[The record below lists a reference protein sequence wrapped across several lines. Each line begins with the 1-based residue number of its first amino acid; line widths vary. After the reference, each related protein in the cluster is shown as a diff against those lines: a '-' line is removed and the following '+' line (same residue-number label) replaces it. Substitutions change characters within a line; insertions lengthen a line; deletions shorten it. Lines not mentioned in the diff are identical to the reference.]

1 MEVLLQGNRLY
12 RRLLLVRP
20 LSTDTQLEL
29 LRRIKRIRH
38 VEEEIARRYPE
49 GKMRCPTHLSVGQEG
64 VAAAV
69 GFALSKDDLAVSGHR
84 AHAHYLG
91 KGGNLNA
98 MLAEIYGK
106 ATGCCGGKGGSMHLV
121 DESVG
126 FMGSTAIVAGTVPV
140 GVGLAYG
147 MKLKKTQ
154 QVSCVFHGDAV
165 VEAGVFFES
174 VNFAVLKNLPVLFVC
189 ENNLYSVYS
198 PLSVRQ
204 PPGRSITKMVSG
216 LGIESHSGDGND
228 AGSVYQMTSDAI
240 GRIRSGQGPQFL
252 EFSTYRWREH
262 CGPFYDNDIG
272 YRTEEEFNEWKTKDP
287 LFRLQSKL
295 EGNGTLSSSAADQI
309 DKEIHR
315 EVETA
320 FQFAEDSEFPKANEA
335 YTDLYAPSITDGA
348 PA

>member
-1 MEVLLQGNRLY
+1 M
-12 RRLLLVRP
+12 
-20 LSTDTQLEL
+20 STDTQLEL

-49 GKMRCPTHLSVGQEG
+49 GKMRCPTHLSIGQEG

-69 GFALSKDDLAVSGHR
+69 GLALSKDDLAVSGHR

-91 KGGNLNA
+91 KGGNLEA

-106 ATGCCGGKGGSMHLV
+106 ASGCCGGKGGSMHLI
-121 DESVG
+121 DEDVG

-147 MKLKKTQ
+147 IKFKKLK

-204 PPGRSITKMVSG
+204 PSERSIADMVKG
-216 LGIESHSGDGND
+216 LGISSQSGDGND
-228 AGSVYQMTSDAI
+228 ASAVYQMTLDAV
-240 GRIRSGQGPQFL
+240 GKIRAGQGPQFL

-272 YRTEEEFNEWKTKDP
+272 YRTEEEFNEWKAKDP
-287 LFRLQSKL
+287 LTRLRATL
-295 EGNGTLSSSAADQI
+295 EENGTLDSSIEDKI
-309 DKEIHR
+309 DKEIHL
-315 EVETA
+315 EVEAA
-320 FQFAEDSEFPKANEA
+320 FQFAEDSDFPEASAA
-335 YTDLYAPSITDGA
+335 YTDLYAPAITDGA
-348 PA
+348 SA